1 MHKVL
6 YNKKGGVRIM
16 CQLEKD
22 LKSGYLQQNF
32 RLFHLK
38 DQTNKTF
45 DFHYHD
51 FDKIVIF
58 LSGRVTYV
66 VEGKSYHLK
75 PWDILLV
82 PHHDIHKPII
92 DNNNIYERIVIWV
105 KNEFIEQQQ
114 SQDCDLS
121 ACFRESLEK
130 SFNLIRV
137 RSSLQSEIQTIIGHL
152 ENNLR
157 NNEFGHD
164 LLCDTY
170 FLQLLVYINRVFLG
184 PAFSQDESDITC
196 DKQITELMKYINT
209 HLDEDLSNETL
220 AKRLFLSKYYLMHR
234 FKEETGYTLHRY
246 IEQKRLLHASELI
259 KEGVP
264 VLKAAQECG
273 FKEYST
279 FLRAFKRNFHISPKE
294 LLSDINSL

>member
-1 MHKVL
+1 M
-6 YNKKGGVRIM
+6 
-16 CQLEKD
+16 D
-22 LKSGYLQQNF
+22 YLQQNF

-38 DQTNKTF
+38 DKKEQQF

-58 LSGRVTYV
+58 LSGKVTYI

-82 PHHDIHKPII
+82 PHHDIHKPVI
-92 DNNNIYERIVIWV
+92 DGSSVYERIVIWV
-105 KNEFIEQQQ
+105 KNEFMEKQHRKN
-114 SQDCDLS
+114 CDLS
-121 ACFRESLEK
+121 SCFQESLDR

-137 RSSLQSEIQTIIGHL
+137 RSSLQSEIQTIIANL
-152 ENNLR
+152 EDSLR
-157 NNEFGHD
+157 SAEFGSE
-164 LLCDTY
+164 LLSDTY
-170 FLQLLVYINRVFLG
+170 FLQLLVYINRVFLD
-184 PAFSQDESDITC
+184 ASFTNDETDLTY
-196 DKQITELMKYINT
+196 DKQITELLKYINS
-209 HLDEDLSNETL
+209 HLGEDLSNETL
-220 AKRLFLSKYYLMHR
+220 ANRLYLSKYYLMHR
-234 FKEETGYTLHRY
+234 FKEETGYTLHSY

-264 VLKAAQECG
+264 AMKAAQECG

-294 LLSDINSL
+294 LLTDVNALWFYKILQLVLCILWPFRI

>member
-1 MHKVL
+1 M
-6 YNKKGGVRIM
+6 YP
-16 CQLEKD
+16 LEEN

-32 RLFHLK
+32 KLFHLK
-38 DQTNKTF
+38 DQTEKTF

-51 FDKIVIF
+51 FDKIIIF
-58 LSGRVTYV
+58 LSGKVTYV

-82 PHHDIHKPII
+82 RHHDIHKPII
-92 DNNNIYERIVIWV
+92 DRDNVYERIVIWV
-105 KNEFIEQQQ
+105 KNEFIEQQHRK
-114 SQDCDLS
+114 DCDLS
-121 ACFRESLEK
+121 TCFEESLEK

-137 RSSLQSEIQTIIGHL
+137 RPSLQSEIQTIISSL
-152 ENNLR
+152 EDSLR
-157 NNEFGHD
+157 STEFGHD

-170 FLQLLVYINRVFLG
+170 FLQLLVYINRVFLDSS
-184 PAFSQDESDITC
+184 FSQDESDLTYN
-196 DKQITELMKYINT
+196 KQITELIKYINT
-209 HLDEDLSNETL
+209 HLGEDLSNETL
-220 AKRLFLSKYYLMHR
+220 AKKLFLSKYYLMHR
-234 FKEETGYTLHRY
+234 FKKETGYTLHSY

-264 VLKAAQECG
+264 VMKAAQECG

-294 LLSDINSL
+294 LLADVDSLGFNKIL

>member
-1 MHKVL
+1 M
-6 YNKKGGVRIM
+6 YP
-16 CQLEKD
+16 LEEN

-32 RLFHLK
+32 KLFHLK
-38 DQTNKTF
+38 DQTEKTF

-51 FDKIVIF
+51 FDKIIIF
-58 LSGRVTYV
+58 LSGKVTYV

-82 PHHDIHKPII
+82 RHHDIHKPII
-92 DNNNIYERIVIWV
+92 DRDNVYERIVIWV
-105 KNEFIEQQQ
+105 KNEFIEQQHRK
-114 SQDCDLS
+114 DCDLS
-121 ACFRESLEK
+121 TCFEESLEK

-137 RSSLQSEIQTIIGHL
+137 RPSLQSEIQTIISSL
-152 ENNLR
+152 EDSLR
-157 NNEFGHD
+157 STEFGHD

-170 FLQLLVYINRVFLG
+170 FLQLLVYINRVFLDSS
-184 PAFSQDESDITC
+184 FSQDESDLTYN
-196 DKQITELMKYINT
+196 KQITELIKYINT
-209 HLDEDLSNETL
+209 HLGEDLSNETL
-220 AKRLFLSKYYLMHR
+220 AKKLFLSKYYLMHR
-234 FKEETGYTLHRY
+234 FKEETGYTLHSY

-264 VLKAAQECG
+264 VMKAAQECG

-294 LLSDINSL
+294 LLSDVDSLGFNKIL

>member
-1 MHKVL
+1 M
-6 YNKKGGVRIM
+6 YP
-16 CQLEKD
+16 LEEN

-32 RLFHLK
+32 KLFHLK
-38 DQTNKTF
+38 DQTEKTF

-51 FDKIVIF
+51 FDKIIIF
-58 LSGRVTYV
+58 LSGKVTYV

-82 PHHDIHKPII
+82 RHHDIHKPII
-92 DNNNIYERIVIWV
+92 DRDNVYERIVIWV
-105 KNEFIEQQQ
+105 KNEFIEQQHRK
-114 SQDCDLS
+114 DCDLS
-121 ACFRESLEK
+121 TCFEESLEK

-137 RSSLQSEIQTIIGHL
+137 RPSLQSEIQTIISSL
-152 ENNLR
+152 EDSLR
-157 NNEFGHD
+157 STEFGHD

-170 FLQLLVYINRVFLG
+170 FLQLLVYINRVFLDSS
-184 PAFSQDESDITC
+184 FSQDESDLTYN
-196 DKQITELMKYINT
+196 KQITELIKYINT
-209 HLDEDLSNETL
+209 HLGEDLSNETL
-220 AKRLFLSKYYLMHR
+220 AKKLFLSKYYLMHR
-234 FKEETGYTLHRY
+234 FKEETGYTLHSY

-264 VLKAAQECG
+264 VMKAAQECG

-294 LLSDINSL
+294 LLADVDSLGFNKIL